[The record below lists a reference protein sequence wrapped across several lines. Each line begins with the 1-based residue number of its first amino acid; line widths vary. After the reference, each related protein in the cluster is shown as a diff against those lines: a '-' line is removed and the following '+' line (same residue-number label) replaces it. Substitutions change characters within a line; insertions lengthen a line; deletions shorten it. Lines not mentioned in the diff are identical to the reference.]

1 MDVTVTVHL
10 EDENDNDPEI
20 TINTLLAATENT
32 DEVSSSF
39 DGVED
44 VIGVVPENSPSGT
57 FAAQV
62 TVVDPDRGENGT
74 VDCVILDQMEAVRDV
89 NGRKLESHSLLRK
102 FKKRFAGESN
112 ATDLNLLRQH
122 PAFRNLHKAEFIKCS
137 GRCKRRDLM
146 TDFQNDESPQQI
158 FSPFRLSRRS
168 SPHHGETEYQ
178 VLTGGHLDRESAPQG
193 YKLTIACSDS
203 GRPPK
208 TSVKFMVVLLADEND
223 NDPVFSRAIYT
234 ARIQENKVAPN
245 NPILGVSASDAD
257 LGLNGQVYFK
267 IDKTGWE
274 PNECKDAFAVDRNDG
289 FVYAVK
295 PVDRESVVEVRFKAR
310 LVFFIFF

>member
-1 MDVTVTVHL
+1 M
-10 EDENDNDPEI
+10 P
-20 TINTLLAATENT
+20 
-32 DEVSSSF
+32 SSF

-57 FAAQV
+57 FVAQV

-74 VDCVILDQMEAVRDV
+74 VDCVILDQMEATRDV
-89 NGRKLESHSLLRK
+89 NGRKLQNHSLLRK
-102 FKKRFAGESN
+102 FNKRFVGEIN

-122 PAFRNLHKAEFIKCS
+122 PAFRDSKKAELIKCS
-137 GRCKRRDLM
+137 GPCKHRELA
-146 TDFQNDESPQQI
+146 DFQNDGPPQPN
-158 FSPFRLSRRS
+158 FTPFRLSRRS

-193 YKLTIACSDS
+193 YKLTVACSDS

-257 LGLNGQVYFK
+257 LGLNGQVFFK
-267 IDKTGWE
+267 IDKSGWE
-274 PNECKDAFAVDRNDG
+274 PTECKDSFAVDRNDG
-289 FVYAVK
+289 YIYAVK
-295 PVDRESVVEVRFKAR
+295 PVDRESVVEVHFKVDS
-310 LVFFIFF
+310 VFWF